1 MENSFYT
8 EIELKTLGFAYIG
21 ENVLLSKK
29 ASFYS
34 RENIVIG
41 NNVRID
47 DFCILSGKIYLG
59 DYIHIAAYTA
69 LYGGE
74 AGIVIENYSAISSGG
89 VVYAVSDDYSGVK
102 MTNPMLPMD
111 YRNVIQEKVCIG
123 KHVIIGTG
131 CTILPGVIIGEG
143 VAVGA
148 MSLVKESLDAWTIY
162 AGIPCK
168 KIRDRS
174 QLAKSF
180 EKDVSNPLDKNK
192 SCSLT
197 PPMNRMS

>member
-8 EIELKTLGFAYIG
+8 ENELESLGFAQIG

-34 RENIVIG
+34 CRDIVIG

-47 DFCILSGKIYLG
+47 DFCILSGNVHLG

-74 AGIVIENYSAISSGG
+74 AGIVLEDYSTISSRGA
-89 VVYAVSDDYSGVK
+89 VYAVSDDYSGIA
-102 MTNPMLPMD
+102 MTNPMLPMK
-111 YRNVIQEKVCIG
+111 YRNVIQEKVCVG

-131 CTILPGVIIGEG
+131 CTILPGVTIGEG

-148 MSLVKESLDAWTIY
+148 MSLVNKSLDSWTIY

-168 KIRDRS
+168 KIRDRD
-174 QLAKSF
+174 QTAKSF
-180 EKDVSNPLDKNK
+180 EKNFK
-192 SCSLT
+192 T
-197 PPMNRMS
+197 I